1 SKFIDV
7 KGWKSQ
13 GNRLSQYEVKKVKAV
28 METIQS
34 EPEKTADNKKESAKQ
49 ELKTGTQLEWDIDT
63 GEKKIKDGKQTKL
76 F

>member
-1 SKFIDV
+1 
-7 KGWKSQ
+7 
-13 GNRLSQYEVKKVKAV
+13 
-28 METIQS
+28 METIQT

>member
-1 SKFIDV
+1 
-7 KGWKSQ
+7 
-13 GNRLSQYEVKKVKAV
+13 
-28 METIQS
+28 MEPNQS
-34 EPEKTADNKKESAKQ
+34 EPDKATENKKESPKQ